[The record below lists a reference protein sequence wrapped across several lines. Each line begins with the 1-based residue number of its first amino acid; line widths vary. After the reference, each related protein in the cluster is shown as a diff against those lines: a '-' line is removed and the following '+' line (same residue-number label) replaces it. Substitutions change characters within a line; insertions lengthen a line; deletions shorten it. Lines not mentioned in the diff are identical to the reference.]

1 MNVRIENLLLMT
13 YFDIQD
19 LKLRFYDLMIQHAMH
34 EEQYLNVCKFYRAVY
49 DTKSI
54 QDDEKKWTDV
64 LKNVILFIVLSPYDN
79 EQSDLLHRIYSD
91 PNVSKIQLYK

>member
-1 MNVRIENLLLMT
+1 
-13 YFDIQD
+13 
-19 LKLRFYDLMIQHAMH
+19 MH

-54 QDDEKKWTDV
+54 QGDESKWTEV
-64 LKNVILFIVLSPYDN
+64 LQNIILFIVLSPYDN

-91 PNVSKIQLYK
+91 PNLTKISLYK